1 MFVSNEPGYYQDGE
15 FGLRIEDIV
24 QIVKAK
30 TPHNYKNRGYLTFDT
45 ITLVPKSSNLI
56 VPLMLTDC
64 ELDSLNRYHQR
75 CRDVIGPMLEEQGH
89 LEAKEWLW
97 RETKPLSK

>member
-30 TPHNYKNRGYLTFDT
+30 TTHNFNNRGYLTFDT
-45 ITLVPKSSNLI
+45 ITLVPKSLNLI
-56 VPLMLTDC
+56 VPEMLTKSEIDY
-64 ELDSLNRYHQR
+64 LNLYHQR
-75 CRDVIGPMLEEQGH
+75 CRDVIGPILKEQGH
-89 LEAKEWLW
+89 LDAISWLW
-97 RETKPLSK
+97 RETEPIA

>member
-15 FGLRIEDIV
+15 FGLRIEDIL
-24 QIVKAK
+24 QIVTAK
-30 TPHNYKNRGYLTFDT
+30 TSHNFNNRGYLTFDT

-56 VPLMLTDC
+56 VPQMLTDF
-64 ELDSLNRYHQR
+64 ELEHLNNYHQR
-75 CRDVIGPMLEEQGH
+75 CRNVIGPLLEQQQQ

-97 RETKPLSK
+97 KQTEPIYK